1 MEKFFYIFSL
11 SFCLAACGGP
21 PVSGGLEPGSLDPAR
36 LNSIWQLVAINGEAI
51 DPAGATPPYLD
62 LNLETG
68 HASGFGGCNEFDGTL
83 VLKAENI
90 IIGSVAATNKKC
102 AAYLLERKFILAIS
116 GREHKYTYPAAGE
129 LLLKSIQSEL
139 EFTRVGGEE

>member
-1 MEKFFYIFSL
+1 MTKFIYVFSL

-21 PVSGGLEPGSLDPAR
+21 PVSGGLEPTTTDPSLLNAR
-36 LNSIWQLVAINGEAI
+36 WELVTINGENF
-51 DPAGATPPYLD
+51 DLAGATPPYLD

-90 IIGSVAATNKKC
+90 IIGSVAATNKQC
-102 AAYLLERKFILAIS
+102 AAYPLERKFILAIS

-139 EFTRVGGEE
+139 EFMRVGGEE